1 MFSSG
6 RLLKLSSVCLAQFA
20 LAVSAY
26 AVTYNAQVQT
36 GLGTLSWPNPHHYK
50 NFIASGEYCTSTHFV
65 CERPDF
71 EIQTAAISDV
81 ANLGDL
87 PFADSVGRRTSSIS
101 RPPQRPCTSTAGD
114 NAARTVASNNSSNSN
129 EGATGTIASSK
140 VSFTTTYVGEV
151 NDVLGTLSW
160 PNPHKYK
167 NFIASGEYC
176 TSTHFTCERP
186 DSNIQTASIS
196 DEVVTEDLPL
206 ADADVAPSSANSASR
221 ASQDQCNDVKARP
234 IAARIVS
241 SSNPGDS
248 PAGTFN
254 GGGTGNTIV
263 PVDPKPPTPSPVPLP
278 ASVWFLLAGISG
290 LGVYRRSAR
299 RSGNQH

>member
-1 MFSSG
+1 
-6 RLLKLSSVCLAQFA
+6 

-36 GLGTLSWPNPHHYK
+36 GIGTLSWPNPHHYK
-50 NFIASGEYCTSTHFV
+50 NFIASGEYCTSIHFV

-71 EIQTAAISDV
+71 EIQTASISDV

-87 PFADSVGRRTSSIS
+87 PLADSVGRRTSSIS
-101 RPPQRPCTSTAGD
+101 RPPQRPCKNIAGD
-114 NAARTVASNNSSNSN
+114 NAARIVASNNPN
-129 EGATGTIASSK
+129 ESPTGTIASSK
-140 VSFTTTYVGEV
+140 VSFTTTYVGEL
-151 NDVLGTLSW
+151 NGVLGNLIW

-196 DEVVTEDLPL
+196 EEVVTEDLPL
-206 ADADVAPSSANSASR
+206 ADADPAASRTNSVSR
-221 ASQDQCNDVKARP
+221 ASQDQCNDIKARP
-234 IAARIVS
+234 SAAGIVP

-248 PAGTFN
+248 PTGIFN
-254 GGGTGNTIV
+254 GGGTGNTNV
-263 PVDPKPPTPSPVPLP
+263 PLEPPPPTPSPVPLP

-299 RSGNQH
+299 RSGNQQ

>member
-1 MFSSG
+1 LLSSG
-6 RLLKLSSVCLAQFA
+6 RLLKLSSVCLAHFA
-20 LAVSAY
+20 FAGSAY

-71 EIQTAAISDV
+71 EIQTASISDV
-81 ANLGDL
+81 ANLGDFPL
-87 PFADSVGRRTSSIS
+87 ADTVGRRTSSIS

-114 NAARTVASNNSSNSN
+114 NAARAVASSNPN
-129 EGATGTIASSK
+129 ESQTGTIASSK
-140 VSFTTTYVGEV
+140 VSFTTTYVGEL
-151 NDVLGTLSW
+151 NDFPGTLSW

-206 ADADVAPSSANSASR
+206 ADADPAATRPNSASR
-221 ASQDQCNDVKARP
+221 ASQEECNGNTARAN
-234 IAARIVS
+234 AARIVP

-248 PAGTFN
+248 PTGTFN

-263 PVDPKPPTPSPVPLP
+263 PVDPKTPTPSPVPLP

-290 LGVYRRSAR
+290 LGVYRRSAL